1 MVRYARE
8 GVDQPLAFHHSP
20 AAEAELSV
28 IPWREFADRA
38 GWDAL
43 AARAAEPNPF
53 AERWCAEPGLAAFD
67 PHGRAMLATLTVAG
81 ELAGVM
87 PLARNGRYEQYP
99 FPNLSN
105 WIHANAFCGAP
116 LVSAGHEH
124 AFWRAL
130 LAWADAHAGA
140 ALFLHFE
147 QLPAGG
153 PLYAALRDV
162 CAAEARPAAMVQRT
176 ERAMLAS
183 DLSPQDY
190 FDASL
195 SAKKRKELRRQA
207 NRLSE
212 EGEVRFERR
221 HDANGLERWAQDFL
235 ALELAGWKGR
245 EGSALACDPAKTAFF
260 HRALTGAAAHGRLER
275 LAITLD
281 GAPIAMLVNFV
292 TPPGAYS
299 FKTAFDERFA
309 RFSPGV
315 LLQRENL
322 DLLTREDI
330 AWCDSC
336 AAADHPMIERIWREK
351 RRIVRVSVAI
361 GGQLRRAAAAAL
373 FRAETR
379 RPLEG
384 L

>member
-1 MVRYARE
+1 M
-8 GVDQPLAFHHSP
+8 DQPLAFNHSSS
-20 AAEAELSV
+20 ADAELSV
-28 IPWREFADRA
+28 QPWRAFADRA

-53 AERWCAEPGLAAFD
+53 AERWCLEAGLAAFD
-67 PHGRAMLATLTVAG
+67 RAGKVRVAGLTVDG
-81 ELAGVM
+81 VLAGIM
-87 PLARNGRYEQYP
+87 PMARAWRYERYP
-99 FPNLSN
+99 LPHLAG
-105 WIHANAFCGAP
+105 WTHANAFCGAP
-116 LVSAGHEH
+116 LVAAGHEH
-124 AFWRAL
+124 AFWREL
-130 LAWADAHAGA
+130 LAWADGNAGA
-140 ALFLHFE
+140 ALFLHLE
-147 QLPAGG
+147 QLPADG

-162 CAAEARPAAMVQRT
+162 CAAENRVAAVVQRT
-176 ERAMLAS
+176 ERALLAS
-183 DLSPQDY
+183 ELSPQEY

-195 SAKKRKELRRQA
+195 SGKKRKELRRQSA
-207 NRLSE
+207 RLSE

-221 HDANGLERWAQDFL
+221 HDANDLERWADDFL
-235 ALELAGWKGR
+235 ALERNGWKGS
-245 EGSALACDPAKTAFF
+245 EGSALACDPAKAAFF
-260 HRALTGAAAHGRLER
+260 RQALAGAAAAGRLER

-281 GAPIAMLVNFV
+281 GAPIAMLANFL

-299 FKTAFDERFA
+299 FKTAYDERLA

-322 DLLTREDI
+322 ALLARDGI
-330 AWCDSC
+330 AWTDSC

-351 RRIVRVSVAI
+351 RALARVSIAI
-361 GGQLRRAAAAAL
+361 GGTARRAAAAAL